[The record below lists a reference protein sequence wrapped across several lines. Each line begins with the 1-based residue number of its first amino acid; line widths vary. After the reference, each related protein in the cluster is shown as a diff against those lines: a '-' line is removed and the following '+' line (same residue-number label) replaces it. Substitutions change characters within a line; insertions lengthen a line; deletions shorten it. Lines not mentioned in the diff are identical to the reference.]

1 MKEKIEKLRKERNR
15 LKKQKWQQNKAQM
28 TSKSSDKQK
37 RSKTTVDS
45 PRTETEKM
53 VLGSQLRN
61 PNIKRAL
68 LFHNVL
74 SQELRMNNE
83 TPVSRRRADYKWC
96 HGKLAL
102 SGKVLRKYRL
112 LRSMRQFGVSY
123 KSMSEWAVARWLRCL
138 HCSLTARRSW
148 VLFPHGA
155 LLALVG
161 YLPGLS
167 VWSLHVPPVFTR
179 GFLH

>member
-15 LKKQKWQQNKAQM
+15 LRKHKWRQNKAQM
-28 TSKSSDKQK
+28 TSKSSVKQK

-53 VLGSQLRN
+53 VSGSRLQN
-61 PNIKRAL
+61 PNIKTAL

-83 TPVSRRRADYKWC
+83 TPVSQRRANETPVSQGRANDKSC

-123 KSMSEWAVARWLRCL
+123 KSMRE
-138 HCSLTARRSW
+138 
-148 VLFPHGA
+148 
-155 LLALVG
+155 
-161 YLPGLS
+161 
-167 VWSLHVPPVFTR
+167 
-179 GFLH
+179 

>member
-1 MKEKIEKLRKERNR
+1 
-15 LKKQKWQQNKAQM
+15 M

-83 TPVSRRRADYKWC
+83 TPVSRRRANDKSC

-112 LRSMRQFGVSY
+112 LHSVRQFGVSY
-123 KSMSEWAVARWLRCL
+123 KSMSERQTTEKKKTYLQRISQTVQEFFVSSSRMTTDKTDTITRKKIKHQRMILTDSMLNL
-138 HCSLTARRSW
+138 HIE
-148 VLFPHGA
+148 
-155 LLALVG
+155 
-161 YLPGLS
+161 
-167 VWSLHVPPVFTR
+167 
-179 GFLH
+179 FLQKSKA